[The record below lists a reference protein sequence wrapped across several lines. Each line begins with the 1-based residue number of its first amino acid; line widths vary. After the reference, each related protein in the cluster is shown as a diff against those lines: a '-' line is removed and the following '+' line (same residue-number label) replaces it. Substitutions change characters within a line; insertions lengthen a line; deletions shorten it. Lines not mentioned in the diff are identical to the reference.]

1 MADVIMPKMGDA
13 MTEGKVLAWRKKV
26 GDKVAQGEAIAEIE
40 TDKVNVDIEAE
51 EAGTLVEIVVGEGQ
65 SAPVGAKIAA
75 IGAPGAKPAAKPAE
89 VPSTPM
95 GVKPAEAPGK
105 PAPAAAAT
113 AAAGTAASATQAAA
127 PRPTGGL
134 PSGATAT
141 DGRIKASPLAR
152 KLADEKGLDLSRVR
166 GTGPEGR
173 ITKEDVEA
181 ALTVQSAAPA
191 ATGAA
196 PAASAPSGVPAAEYT
211 EQAPTRMRAT
221 IARRMVE
228 SKQQVPHFYI
238 TTDVSMDEALRAR
251 QQLNAT
257 LGEEHRVTV
266 NDFIL
271 RATAA
276 ALRKFPNL
284 NAAFVNGTIRHFSRV
299 NLAIAIALPEGLI
312 APVLRDCDQKS
323 IPQIGAEAK
332 ALAERARGG
341 HLRPQDYEGGTFT
354 VSNLG
359 MFDFVESF
367 IAIINPPHAGI
378 LAIGAAQPRAVVR
391 NGQITIASMMK
402 MTISADHRVTDG
414 AEAAQFVGEV
424 KRLLEN
430 PFLLFLQVS

>member
-1 MADVIMPKMGDA
+1 MPDVIMPKMGDA

-26 GDKVAQGEAIAEIE
+26 GDKVAPGEAIAEIE

-75 IGAPGAKPAAKPAE
+75 IGSPGAKPAAKPEETATR
-89 VPSTPM
+89 PSGTK
-95 GVKPAEAPGK
+95 VAEATGRSAQATPTGGK
-105 PAPAAAAT
+105 PEIPAAA
-113 AAAGTAASATQAAA
+113 S
-127 PRPTGGL
+127 
-134 PSGATAT
+134 PSGAARTTPAALPGGASVA
-141 DGRIKASPLAR
+141 DGRVKASPLAR
-152 KLADEKGLDLSRVR
+152 KVAEEKGLDLSLVR

-181 ALTVQSAAPA
+181 ALAVQAAPA
-191 ATGAA
+191 PATGAPA
-196 PAASAPSGVPAAEYT
+196 MPAAPGAPIVEYT

-238 TTDVSMDEALRAR
+238 AAEVSMDEALRAR

-271 RATAA
+271 RAAA
-276 ALRKFPNL
+276 LALRKFPNL
-284 NAAFVNGTIRHFSRV
+284 NAAFVNGTIRHFTRV

-323 IPQIGAEAK
+323 VPQIGAEAK
-332 ALAERARGG
+332 ALAERARDG
-341 HLRPQDYEGGTFT
+341 HLKPQDYEGGTFT

-391 NGQITIASMMK
+391 NGQISVVSIMK
-402 MTISADHRVTDG
+402 ATISADHRVTDG
-414 AEAAQFVGEV
+414 AEAAQFIGEV

-430 PFLLFLQVS
+430 PFLLFLSM

>member
-26 GDKVAQGEAIAEIE
+26 GDNVAPGEAIAEIE

-75 IGAPGAKPAAKPAE
+75 IGAPGAKPAAKPEETAAR
-89 VPSTPM
+89 PSGPK
-95 GVKPAEAPGK
+95 VAEATRRSTQAAPTGGK
-105 PAPAAAAT
+105 PEIPAAA
-113 AAAGTAASATQAAA
+113 S
-127 PRPTGGL
+127 
-134 PSGATAT
+134 PSGAARTTPAALPGGASAT
-141 DGRIKASPLAR
+141 DGRVKASPLAR
-152 KLADEKGLDLSRVR
+152 KLAEEKGLDLSLVR

-181 ALTVQSAAPA
+181 ALAVQTSPA
-191 ATGAA
+191 ATGA
-196 PAASAPSGVPAAEYT
+196 PAVPAAPGAPTVEHT

-228 SKQQVPHFYI
+228 SKQPVPHFYI
-238 TTDVSMDEALRAR
+238 TTEVSMDEALRAR

-257 LGEEHRVTV
+257 LAEEHRVTV

-271 RATAA
+271 RATAL

-284 NAAFVNGTIRHFSRV
+284 NAAFVNGTIRRFTRV

-323 IPQIGAEAK
+323 VPQIGAEAR
-332 ALAERARGG
+332 ALAERARGA

-391 NGQITIASMMK
+391 NGQISVVSITK
-402 MTISADHRVTDG
+402 VTISADHRVTDG
-414 AEAAQFVGEV
+414 AEAAQFIGEV

-430 PFLLFLQVS
+430 PFLLFLQGS